1 MCGIFGVA
9 RADQTAHPE
18 LASQAFA
25 VLGHLAQERGTDAAG
40 IALVDDIAGPLS
52 SPRGVT
58 TRRYARLRGCRI
70 IKNVKPFAQLWDPGY
85 LPALDRARVLI
96 GHARLATQG
105 SSGRLANASPL
116 ATGAL
121 VGTHSGDL
129 DTTDLLTPDIWRR
142 LVGQTDTEVLYL
154 ALDRA
159 RRDRRKMVAVL
170 EAVTGR
176 AALAWV
182 DRGRPHR
189 VYLARTALNPLAIAD
204 DAEGNL
210 YWASGTQWL
219 GRLEELSE
227 GRLGLRR
234 VTMVDEGSLLTV
246 TLGDE
251 PRITDARRFTPWVR
265 EQDRRRSEW
274 VTWRGCSDD
283 DIAADQARAC
293 HQLRA
298 GWELDQLGDWGN
310 APRRRGRRR
319 LTIEDP
325 DRLGAIDGDALLDDP
340 DEESA

>member
-1 MCGIFGVA
+1 MCGIFGVV
-9 RADQTAHPE
+9 RADQARHPE
-18 LASQAFA
+18 LVSQAFA

-40 IALVDDIAGPLS
+40 FALVDDIAGPLS

-105 SSGRLANASPL
+105 SSRRLANASPL
-116 ATGAL
+116 AAGAL

-129 DTTDLLTPDIWRR
+129 DTADLLTPDIWRR

-182 DRGRPHR
+182 DRGRRDR

-219 GRLEELSE
+219 WRLEELSE

-251 PRITDARRFTPWVR
+251 PRITDARRFTPSVR
-265 EQDRRRSEW
+265 EQDLRRSEW

-298 GWELDQLGDWGN
+298 GLKGDPADGWGSV
-310 APRRRGRRR
+310 PRRRRRR
-319 LTIEDP
+319 RPVPDDP
-325 DRLGAIDGDALLDDP
+325 DQLEGIEGDALDDS

>member
-1 MCGIFGVA
+1 V
-9 RADQTAHPE
+9 RADQARHPE
-18 LASQAFA
+18 LVSQAFA

-40 IALVDDIAGPLS
+40 FALVDDIAGPLS

-85 LPALDRARVLI
+85 MPALDRARVLI
-96 GHARLATQG
+96 GHDRLATQG
-105 SSGRLANASPL
+105 SSRRLANASPL
-116 ATGAL
+116 AAGAL

-129 DTTDLLTPDIWRR
+129 DTADLLTPDIWRR

-182 DRGRPHR
+182 DRGRRDR

-219 GRLEELSE
+219 WRLEELSE

-251 PRITDARRFTPWVR
+251 PRITDARRFTPSVR
-265 EQDRRRSEW
+265 EQDLRRSEW

-298 GWELDQLGDWGN
+298 GLKGDPADGWGSV
-310 APRRRGRRR
+310 PRRRRRR
-319 LTIEDP
+319 RPVPDDP
-325 DRLGAIDGDALLDDP
+325 DQLEGIEGDALDDS